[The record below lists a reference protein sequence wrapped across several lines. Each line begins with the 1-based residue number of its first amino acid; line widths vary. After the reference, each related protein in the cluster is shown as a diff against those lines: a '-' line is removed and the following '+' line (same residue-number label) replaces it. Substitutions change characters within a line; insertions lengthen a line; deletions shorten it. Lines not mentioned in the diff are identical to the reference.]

1 MREDVGYRNTP
12 VSNKESQVPFYQHS
26 VKTIIQVRGSA
37 GEHSEAVGGKYDISN
52 RERLGLTEYEV
63 MRPRK

>member
-1 MREDVGYRNTP
+1 M
-12 VSNKESQVPFYQHS
+12 ESQVPIYQHS
-26 VKTIIQVRGSA
+26 VETIIQVRGSA